1 MRINNYTLGLDMGV
15 ASLGW
20 AVISEE
26 DQFID
31 SGVRIFPAGIDKFGT
46 GKDTHLNQQRR
57 KARGARRR
65 VTRKAQRKILIRKI
79 LTELNWVPSESEPLQ
94 NWEQLDVYEL
104 RHRALREKIT
114 LQEFAR
120 IILHLNQRRG
130 FLSLRKSEVDAAEG
144 EDKKKLEGMLGEM
157 NTLQEEINA
166 TFSDAS
172 DRTLG
177 NYLHHLR
184 SLEGGE
190 HGNRIRLRARHIRR
204 NMLHHEFSL
213 IWAEQSKH
221 HSELTDTLR
230 YGSHGEQKNPTLVVK
245 PIPRKKDQ
253 TILQQFGLENLT
265 FFQRRVYW
273 PTSSIGKC

>member
-1 MRINNYTLGLDMGV
+1 MNYTLGLDMGV

-20 AVISEE
+20 AVISQK
-26 DQFID
+26 DNFID

-104 RHRALREKIT
+104 RHHALREKIT

-184 SLEGGE
+184 NLEGGE
-190 HGNRIRLRARHIRR
+190 HGNHIRLRARHIRR
-204 NMLHHEFSL
+204 DMLHHEFSL
-213 IWAEQSKH
+213 IWAEQRPSCNNLASKT
-221 HSELTDTLR
+221 SPSFNGVSTGPPAPLGNVNSRKTSYALPLLTVA
-230 YGSHGEQKNPTLVVK
+230 SKNTACSL
-245 PIPRKKDQ
+245 
-253 TILQQFGLENLT
+253 
-265 FFQRRVYW
+265 
-273 PTSSIGKC
+273 SSTTCV